1 MNVLLSGLL
10 IFSGFGAFAWAG
22 ERYRSH
28 FAKRDLII
36 GTTVGTGLILL
47 AIAPAFYDTIGALLS
62 IDSRYITASL
72 FGNLFL
78 LMMVFYLFTILRDA
92 QRNISA
98 LSRSL
103 SVTETASLARPD
115 GGKHPIV
122 VVIPAYNEAASI
134 EAVLTALPDQIR
146 GLPLETIVVSD
157 GSEDETANRAANAG
171 ATVAEHP
178 INQGQGGALRTG
190 FLLAEE
196 KNAEVVVTMDADGQ
210 HPVDELENLVR
221 PVIDGEADYV
231 MGSRYLGVDHS
242 GNSALR
248 RSGIRFF
255 TWLINQLTKST
266 ITDCTNGYRAI
277 RGSDIGNLTL
287 TEERFSAPELIIEA
301 RKNGL
306 RIQEI
311 PIKIEERDA
320 GETKKPQLMYAI
332 GLSRTILTTW
342 IR

>member
-10 IFSGFGAFAWAG
+10 VATGFGAIAWAG

-36 GTTVGTGLILL
+36 GGAVGSGLILL
-47 AIAPAFYDTIGALLS
+47 AVAPTFYDSIGAVLS
-62 IDSRYITASL
+62 INRRYVTVSL

-78 LMMVFYLFTILRDA
+78 LLMVFYLFTILRDA
-92 QRNISA
+92 QRDIST
-98 LSRSL
+98 LSRRL
-103 SVTETASLARPD
+103 SVTASSDARAD
-115 GGKHPIV
+115 GGKTSIV

-134 EAVLTALPDQIR
+134 ESVLTALPDQID
-146 GLPLETIVVSD
+146 GLPLEAIVVSD
-157 GSEDETANRAANAG
+157 GSEDETAMRAANAG

-178 INQGQGGALRTG
+178 INQGQGGALQTG
-190 FLLAEE
+190 FLIAEE

-210 HPVDELENLVR
+210 HPVDELENFVQPIL
-221 PVIDGEADYV
+221 DGEADYV
-231 MGSRYLGVDHS
+231 MGSRYRGIDHS
-242 GNSALR
+242 GNGVVR
-248 RSGIRFF
+248 KSGIRFF
-255 TWLINQLTKST
+255 TWLINGLTKSN

-277 RGSDIGNLTL
+277 RGSEIGKLTL

-306 RIQEI
+306 RIEEI
-311 PIKIEERDA
+311 PIVIQERDA
-320 GETKKPQLMYAI
+320 GETKKPQVGYAL
-332 GLSRTILTTW
+332 GLTRTILTTW